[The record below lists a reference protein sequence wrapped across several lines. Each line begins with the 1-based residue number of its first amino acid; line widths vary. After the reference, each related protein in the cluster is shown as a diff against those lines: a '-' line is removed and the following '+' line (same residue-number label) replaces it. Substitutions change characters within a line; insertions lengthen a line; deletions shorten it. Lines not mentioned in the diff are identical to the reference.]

1 MGIYLLETVVK
12 KWEQG
17 NLTPEQAIGQILLHL
32 QAVNGRIN
40 NLERREQRPLA
51 DTGLANQSEKKP
63 KGKSGK

>member
-51 DTGLANQSEKKP
+51 NQGEKKP
-63 KGKSGK
+63 TSKGKK

>member
-32 QAVNGRIN
+32 QSVNGRIN

-51 DTGLANQSEKKP
+51 NQDEKKP
-63 KGKSGK
+63 KKKNAK

>member
-1 MGIYLLETVVK
+1 MGIYLLETVVQ

-40 NLERREQRPLA
+40 NLERREQRPLV
-51 DTGLANQSEKKP
+51 NQSEKESTD
-63 KGKSGK
+63 KSEK

>member
-1 MGIYLLETVVK
+1 MGIYLLETVVE

-17 NLTPEQAIGQILLHL
+17 KLTPEQAIGQILLHL

-40 NLERREQRPLA
+40 NLEKKGQRPLA
-51 DTGLANQSEKKP
+51 NTSLANQSAKKP